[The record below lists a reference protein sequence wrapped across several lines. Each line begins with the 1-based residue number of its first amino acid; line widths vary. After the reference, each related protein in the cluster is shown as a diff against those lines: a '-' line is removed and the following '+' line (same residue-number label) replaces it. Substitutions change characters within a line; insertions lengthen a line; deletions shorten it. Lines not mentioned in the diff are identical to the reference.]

1 MFTINDGIMQ
11 VLLLYFCINFPKW
24 SSCVAL
30 NYANFTVIC
39 LLCCLI
45 TITRSITRS
54 PHSLS
59 HQWYLLFTLHGYKI
73 NKSMYRNVMC
83 DVMFKYEGLF
93 IYFYVHIM
101 WGLSRISMFVD
112 NNIIDNKIGATK
124 AFFVLCLTLLILK
137 KVASTP

>member
-1 MFTINDGIMQ
+1 
-11 VLLLYFCINFPKW
+11 
-24 SSCVAL
+24 
-30 NYANFTVIC
+30 
-39 LLCCLI
+39 
-45 TITRSITRS
+45 
-54 PHSLS
+54 
-59 HQWYLLFTLHGYKI
+59 
-73 NKSMYRNVMC
+73 MYRNVMC
-83 DVMFKYEGLF
+83 DVMFKHEGLF